1 MGKGQQGQ
9 SSTQINLDDTYSW
22 DDVKEHSSKTDK
34 WVVIENGV
42 YDVSKWVTRH
52 PGGFKV
58 LSHYAGE
65 DATVSFLGC

>member
-1 MGKGQQGQ
+1 M
-9 SSTQINLDDTYSW
+9 L
-22 DDVKEHSSKTDK
+22 VKRDK

-42 YDVSKWVTRH
+42 YVLSKWVTRH

-65 DATVSFLGC
+65 DATVSFLGF